1 MPALTEIEQ
10 YKRVCNE
17 LREQIK
23 LLENAVSNREKE
35 IDDLYRT
42 LEDSNDKITQLEQV
56 IINAAIDK
64 YAEVKKCVSISRKVK

>member
-10 YKRVCNE
+10 YKQICNE

-64 YAEVKKCVSISRKVK
+64 YTEDANV

>member
-64 YAEVKKCVSISRKVK
+64 YAEVKNV